1 MLIEGTFCDLREKI
15 YLDAFYGY
23 GRKTARCDP
32 GWVKSGVCLKEQEK
46 GVVVLFVASIS
57 PGKKEKPLQ
66 DRSLV
71 EVEGH
76 TSAVGSFRASPS
88 FKIEAEMTPGQNFS
102 RQGTRCS

>member
-1 MLIEGTFCDLREKI
+1 MTLERKYILMHFMVMGERLR
-15 YLDAFYGY
+15 D
-23 GRKTARCDP
+23 
-32 GWVKSGVCLKEQEK
+32 VKSGVCLKEQEK

-66 DRSLV
+66 DWSLV